1 MQFEIKRSG
10 FPINIG
16 EIEFFFGTTVEELT
30 RFFDV
35 QDELEDKIAPLM
47 KKREKLVIDQENMT
61 KSDAESLIE
70 ISNELNAIQY
80 DALLGEGSYEK
91 IYSQYQDAVQ
101 LFDLFDPI
109 AENVAEAIENDA
121 KDREDK
127 LAQRKANILKKK
139 ALKTKR
145 RKSR

>member
-139 ALKTKR
+139 ALKNK
-145 RKSR
+145 KKKK

>member
-16 EIEFFFGTTVEELT
+16 EIDFFFGTTVEELT

-35 QDELEDKIAPLM
+35 QDEVEEKIAPLV
-47 KKREKLVIDQENMT
+47 KKREKLVIDQENIT

-91 IYSQYQDAVQ
+91 IYSKYQDAVQ

-121 KDREDK
+121 KEREDK
-127 LAQRKANILKKK
+127 LAQRKANMLKKK
-139 ALKTKR
+139 ALKNK
-145 RKSR
+145 KKKK

>member
-16 EIEFFFGTTVEELT
+16 EIDFFFGTTVEELT

-35 QDELEDKIAPLM
+35 QDEVEEKIAPLV
-47 KKREKLVIDQENMT
+47 KKREKLVIDQENIT

-80 DALLGEGSYEK
+80 DALLGDGSYEK
-91 IYSQYQDAVQ
+91 IYSKYQDAIQ

-109 AENVAEAIENDA
+109 FENIIEAIENYA
-121 KDREDK
+121 KEREDK
-127 LAQRKANILKKK
+127 LAQRKANMLKKK
-139 ALKTKR
+139 ALKNK
-145 RKSR
+145 KKKK

>member
-35 QDELEDKIAPLM
+35 QDEVEEKIAPLM
-47 KKREKLVIDQENMT
+47 KKREKLVIDQENIT
-61 KSDAESLIE
+61 KRDAESLIE

-121 KDREDK
+121 KEREDK
-127 LAQRKANILKKK
+127 LAQRKANMLKKK
-139 ALKTKR
+139 ALKNK
-145 RKSR
+145 KKKK

>member
-35 QDELEDKIAPLM
+35 QDEVEEKIAPLM

-61 KSDAESLIE
+61 KSDAQSLIE

-91 IYSQYQDAVQ
+91 IYSKYQDAVQ

-121 KDREDK
+121 KEREDK
-127 LAQRKANILKKK
+127 LAQRKANMLKKK
-139 ALKTKR
+139 ALKNK
-145 RKSR
+145 KKKK

>member
-35 QDELEDKIAPLM
+35 QDEVEEKIAPLM

-61 KSDAESLIE
+61 KSDAQSLIE

-80 DALLGEGSYEK
+80 DALLGDGSYEK
-91 IYSQYQDAVQ
+91 IYSKYQDAIQ

-127 LAQRKANILKKK
+127 LAQRKANMLKKK
-139 ALKTKR
+139 ALKNK
-145 RKSR
+145 KKKK

>member
-35 QDELEDKIAPLM
+35 QDEVEEKIAPLV
-47 KKREKLVIDQENMT
+47 KKREKLVIDQENIT

-80 DALLGEGSYEK
+80 DALLGDGSYEK
-91 IYSQYQDAVQ
+91 IYSKYQDAIQ

-109 AENVAEAIENDA
+109 FENIIEAIENYA
-121 KDREDK
+121 KEREDK
-127 LAQRKANILKKK
+127 LAQRKANMLKKK
-139 ALKTKR
+139 ALKNK
-145 RKSR
+145 KKKK

>member
-35 QDELEDKIAPLM
+35 QDEVEEKIAPLV
-47 KKREKLVIDQENMT
+47 KKREKLVIDQENIT

-127 LAQRKANILKKK
+127 LAQRKANMLKKK
-139 ALKTKR
+139 ALKNK
-145 RKSR
+145 KKKK

>member
-35 QDELEDKIAPLM
+35 QDEVEEKIAPLV
-47 KKREKLVIDQENMT
+47 KKREKLVIDQENIT

-127 LAQRKANILKKK
+127 LAQRKANMLKKK
-139 ALKTKR
+139 ALKNQK
-145 RKSR
+145 KKK

>member
-16 EIEFFFGTTVEELT
+16 GIEFFFGTTVEELT

-35 QDELEDKIAPLM
+35 QDEVEEKIAPLV
-47 KKREKLVIDQENMT
+47 KKREKLVIDQENIT

-91 IYSQYQDAVQ
+91 IYSKHKDVLL

-127 LAQRKANILKKK
+127 LAQRKANMLKKK
-139 ALKTKR
+139 ALKNK
-145 RKSR
+145 KKKK

>member
-35 QDELEDKIAPLM
+35 QDEVEEKIAPLI
-47 KKREKLVIDQENMT
+47 KKREKLVIDQENIT
-61 KSDAESLIE
+61 KSDAQSLIE

-121 KDREDK
+121 KEREDK
-127 LAQRKANILKKK
+127 LAQRKANMLKKK
-139 ALKTKR
+139 ALKNK
-145 RKSR
+145 KKKK

>member
-1 MQFEIKRSG
+1 MQFEVKRSG

-35 QDELEDKIAPLM
+35 QDEVEEKIAPLV
-47 KKREKLVIDQENMT
+47 KKREKLVIDQENIT
-61 KSDAESLIE
+61 KRDAESLIE

-80 DALLGEGSYEK
+80 DALLGDGSYEK

-121 KDREDK
+121 KEREDK
-127 LAQRKANILKKK
+127 LAQRKANMLKKK
-139 ALKTKR
+139 ALKNK
-145 RKSR
+145 KKKK

>member
-35 QDELEDKIAPLM
+35 QDEVEEKIAPLV
-47 KKREKLVIDQENMT
+47 KKREKLVIDQENIT

-80 DALLGEGSYEK
+80 DALLGDGSYEK
-91 IYSQYQDAVQ
+91 IYSKYQDAIQ

-109 AENVAEAIENDA
+109 AENIAEAIENDA

-127 LAQRKANILKKK
+127 LAQRKANMLKKK
-139 ALKTKR
+139 ALKNK
-145 RKSR
+145 KKKK

>member
-35 QDELEDKIAPLM
+35 QDEVEEKIAPLM
-47 KKREKLVIDQENMT
+47 KKREKLVIDQENIT
-61 KSDAESLIE
+61 KRDAESLIE

-80 DALLGEGSYEK
+80 DALLGDGSYEK

-127 LAQRKANILKKK
+127 LAQRKANMLKKK
-139 ALKTKR
+139 ALKNK
-145 RKSR
+145 KKKK

>member
-16 EIEFFFGTTVEELT
+16 EIEFFFGMTVEELT

-35 QDELEDKIAPLM
+35 QDEVEEKIAPLV
-47 KKREKLVIDQENMT
+47 KKREKLVIDQENIT

-80 DALLGEGSYEK
+80 DALLGDGSYEK
-91 IYSQYQDAVQ
+91 IYSKYQDAIQ

-109 AENVAEAIENDA
+109 FENIIEAIENYA
-121 KDREDK
+121 KEREDK
-127 LAQRKANILKKK
+127 LAQRKANMLKKK
-139 ALKTKR
+139 ALKNK
-145 RKSR
+145 KKKK

>member
-16 EIEFFFGTTVEELT
+16 GIEFFFGTTVEELT

-35 QDELEDKIAPLM
+35 QDEVEEKIAPLV
-47 KKREKLVIDQENMT
+47 KKREKLVIDQENIT

-80 DALLGEGSYEK
+80 DALLGEGSYKK
-91 IYSQYQDAVQ
+91 IYSKYQDAVQ

-121 KDREDK
+121 KEREDK
-127 LAQRKANILKKK
+127 LAQRKANMLKKK
-139 ALKTKR
+139 ALKNK
-145 RKSR
+145 KKKK

>member
-35 QDELEDKIAPLM
+35 QDEVEEKIAPLV
-47 KKREKLVIDQENMT
+47 KKREKLVIDQENIT
-61 KSDAESLIE
+61 KRDAESLIE

-121 KDREDK
+121 KEREDK
-127 LAQRKANILKKK
+127 LALRKANMLKKK
-139 ALKTKR
+139 ALKNK
-145 RKSR
+145 KKKK

>member
-35 QDELEDKIAPLM
+35 QDEVEEKIAPLV
-47 KKREKLVIDQENMT
+47 KKREKLVIDQENIT

-70 ISNELNAIQY
+70 ISKELNAIQY
-80 DALLGEGSYEK
+80 DALLGDGSYEK
-91 IYSQYQDAVQ
+91 IYSKYQDAIQ

-109 AENVAEAIENDA
+109 FENIIEAIENYA
-121 KDREDK
+121 KEREDK
-127 LAQRKANILKKK
+127 LAQRKANMLKKK
-139 ALKTKR
+139 ALKNK
-145 RKSR
+145 KKKK

>member
-91 IYSQYQDAVQ
+91 SIRNIKMQFNCSIYLIQS
-101 LFDLFDPI
+101 LRTL
-109 AENVAEAIENDA
+109 
-121 KDREDK
+121 
-127 LAQRKANILKKK
+127 LKQ
-139 ALKTKR
+139 LKTMQKIV
-145 RKSR
+145 KTN

>member
-35 QDELEDKIAPLM
+35 QDEVEEKIAPLV
-47 KKREKLVIDQENMT
+47 KKREKLVIDQENIT
-61 KSDAESLIE
+61 KRDAESLIE

-127 LAQRKANILKKK
+127 LAQRKANMLKKK
-139 ALKTKR
+139 ALKNK
-145 RKSR
+145 KKKK

>member
-127 LAQRKANILKKK
+127 LAQRKANMLKKK
-139 ALKTKR
+139 ALKNK
-145 RKSR
+145 KKKK

>member
-16 EIEFFFGTTVEELT
+16 EIDFFFGTTVEELT

-35 QDELEDKIAPLM
+35 QDEVEEKIAPLM
-47 KKREKLVIDQENMT
+47 KKREKLVIDQENIT

-91 IYSQYQDAVQ
+91 IYSKYQDAVQ

-121 KDREDK
+121 KEREDK
-127 LAQRKANILKKK
+127 LAQRKANMLKKK
-139 ALKTKR
+139 ALKNK
-145 RKSR
+145 KKKK

>member
-1 MQFEIKRSG
+1 M
-10 FPINIG
+10 
-16 EIEFFFGTTVEELT
+16 
-30 RFFDV
+30 
-35 QDELEDKIAPLM
+35 
-47 KKREKLVIDQENMT
+47 IDQENMT

-139 ALKTKR
+139 ALKTKEE
-145 RKSR
+145 K

>member
-35 QDELEDKIAPLM
+35 QDEVEEKVAPLM
-47 KKREKLVIDQENMT
+47 KKREKLVIDQDNIT
-61 KSDAESLIE
+61 KSDAQSLIE

-80 DALLGEGSYEK
+80 DALLGDGSYEK
-91 IYSQYQDAVQ
+91 IYSKYPDAVQ

-109 AENVAEAIENDA
+109 AENVAEAIEKDA

-127 LAQRKANILKKK
+127 LAQRKANMLKKK
-139 ALKTKR
+139 ALKSK
-145 RKSR
+145 KKKK

>member
-16 EIEFFFGTTVEELT
+16 DIEFFFGTSVEELT

-35 QDELEDKIAPLM
+35 QDGIEDKVKPLL
-47 KKREKLVIDQENMT
+47 KKRERFEVDPENLQ
-61 KSDAESLIE
+61 KSDVEKLIE
-70 ISNELNAIQY
+70 ISNELNTIQY
-80 DALLGEGSYEK
+80 DALLGDGSYEQ
-91 IYSQYQDAVQ
+91 IYKKYPDAVQ

-109 AENVAEAIENDA
+109 AEQVAESIENDA

-127 LAQRKANILKKK
+127 LAERKANMLKKK
-139 ALKTKR
+139 ALKNK
-145 RKSR
+145 KKKK

>member
-35 QDELEDKIAPLM
+35 QDEVEEKIAPLV
-47 KKREKLVIDQENMT
+47 KKREKLVIDQENIT

-80 DALLGEGSYEK
+80 DALLGDGSYEK
-91 IYSQYQDAVQ
+91 IYSKYQDAIQ

-127 LAQRKANILKKK
+127 LAQRKANMLKKK
-139 ALKTKR
+139 ALKN
-145 RKSR
+145 RKKKK

>member
-35 QDELEDKIAPLM
+35 QDEVEEKIAPLM
-47 KKREKLVIDQENMT
+47 KKREKLVIDQENIT
-61 KSDAESLIE
+61 KRDAESLIE

-80 DALLGEGSYEK
+80 DALLGDGSYEK

-121 KDREDK
+121 KEREDK
-127 LAQRKANILKKK
+127 LAQRKANMLKKK
-139 ALKTKR
+139 ALKNK
-145 RKSR
+145 KKKK

>member
-35 QDELEDKIAPLM
+35 QDEVEEKIAPLV
-47 KKREKLVIDQENMT
+47 KKREKLVIDQENIT
-61 KSDAESLIE
+61 KRDAESLIE

-127 LAQRKANILKKK
+127 LAQRKANMLKKK
-139 ALKTKR
+139 ALKNQK
-145 RKSR
+145 KKK